1 MDFFKNNKKID
12 RQRLAASLRKI
23 ICMGPCKEARVP
35 TIVGKPNCAKSTV
48 LDPIRNVFGK
58 QAVLGKPKIGAPNG
72 ALARL
77 AKGLIRFIY
86 FDDYRPVDYAAYP
99 KDNPTIPVTDFL
111 AMFCGHPFN
120 VQVSQSFND
129 GHPDLEYHRG
139 AAMTAKEEGL
149 WDPIG
154 NVTREEI
161 RHMQARTDLY
171 EATHPVGDK
180 SEDFDHSPACGNSW
194 CRWVVVDSV
203 AFAAR
208 EAPRNFP
215 GGAPRQAR
223 RPAALPALGST
234 PQPSQSA
241 DSRGMTTAQKVR
253 LENNKAEALQRR
265 LAKKREQEIALLG
278 EPDEE
283 EDPFGHPSGF
293 D

>member
-1 MDFFKNNKKID
+1 MYN
-12 RQRLAASLRKI
+12 
-23 ICMGPCKEARVP
+23 
-35 TIVGKPNCAKSTV
+35 
-48 LDPIRNVFGK
+48 
-58 QAVLGKPKIGAPNG
+58 
-72 ALARL
+72 
-77 AKGLIRFIY
+77 
-86 FDDYRPVDYAAYP
+86 
-99 KDNPTIPVTDFL
+99 IPVTDFL

-139 AAMTAKEEGL
+139 AAMTAEEEGL

-154 NVTREEI
+154 NVSREEI

-171 EATHPVGDK
+171 EATHPVGEK
-180 SEDFDHSPACGNSW
+180 SEDFDHSPACANSW
-194 CRWVVVDSV
+194 CRWVIVDSV

-208 EAPRNFP
+208 EAQRNFP

-241 DSRGMTTAQKVR
+241 DRCGMTTAQRVR
-253 LENNKAEALQRR
+253 LENNKAEALQRK
-265 LAKKREQEIALLG
+265 LAKEREQEIALLG

-283 EDPFGHPSGF
+283 EDPFGFPTGF
-293 D
+293 DD